1 MKKFLLLLAWLLIDI
16 SLDAQQPFP
25 LEFVNYSTKW
35 QHLILNE
42 AGIGLGQTESIY
54 TSMDVAGLVDVDSFL
69 YVFYRTKK
77 QSLNNGVII
86 KKINPKTG
94 KIVWQK
100 TDNIYTGNT
109 HNHSYWSMLIEDNDE
124 LLLLGWRAK
133 DISKAFSPNMS
144 IKRYDARTGDV
155 IDYKVDTSD
164 YKYSFFSNQKFYNIG
179 KDSLYFG
186 GTPVIDTVYQN
197 PKCGIQFYTFSKQL
211 IRDSISQFIYNQP
224 LVTDTFTRDYI
235 PVNPRY
241 EVIND
246 HLLYV
251 ITFYLSEKGE
261 EYETRSEIII
271 VDYTDIKNLK
281 VVNRIQIGAEIFDWP
296 SEEFYYWQ
304 YAFAEEVQLTWRY
317 PKIDVNDGKLYR
329 ACSFLALDTAGN
341 VVARV
346 DDIAQNNHWIYNLK
360 CAGKL
365 QDNYYLLGHRSDD
378 RASFDIME
386 VDAESRV
393 KLLVSVVTADRP
405 SNDGFN
411 GFNTVQKITKDSLF
425 IFSGALFTK
434 GGEVVP
440 STTSTHYT
448 MAFDLRQWMRP
459 TASKEV
465 IKDLTI
471 KLYPNPSHDYL
482 NIEVPDIKGKLHFYS
497 STGALL
503 KTISIN
509 GSQSLLVDSSVF
521 PVGVNVIAIE
531 PAEKGGAVRSVKFIK
546 M

>member
-1 MKKFLLLLAWLLIDI
+1 MKKILALVLSCLPLFLF
-16 SLDAQQPFP
+16 SQQPFP
-25 LEFVNYSTKW
+25 LEFKGYGTMW
-35 QHLILNE
+35 QKLITND

-94 KIVWQK
+94 EIVWQK
-100 TDNIYTGNT
+100 TDNIYTDNV

-133 DISKAFSPNMS
+133 DNSKAFSPNMS

-179 KDSLYFG
+179 KDSIYFG
-186 GTPVIDTVYQN
+186 GTPVIDTLNRN
-197 PKCGIQFYTFSKQL
+197 PRCGIQFYTFSKQL
-211 IRDSISQFIYNQP
+211 IRDTVSQIIYNQP
-224 LVTDTFTRDYI
+224 LASDSFTRDYI
-235 PVNPRY
+235 PVNPRF
-241 EVIND
+241 EIIND
-246 HLLYV
+246 HLLYI
-251 ITFYLSEKGE
+251 ITIYLNDIGE
-261 EYETRSEIII
+261 ELETKSEVII
-271 VDYTDIKNLK
+271 VDYTDVKNLK
-281 VVNRIQIGAEIFDWP
+281 VVDRIQIGSEIFDWP

-304 YAFAEEVQLTWRY
+304 YAFDEEVQLTWRY

-346 DDIAQNNHWIYNLK
+346 DDVAQNDHWIYNLK

-378 RASFDIME
+378 RAIFDIME
-386 VDAESRV
+386 VDSESRV
-393 KLLVSVVTADRP
+393 KLLVSVITADRP

-459 TASKEV
+459 TASEEV
-465 IKDLTI
+465 VKDLTI
-471 KLYPNPSHDYL
+471 KLYPNPSYEYL
-482 NIEVPDIKGKLHFYS
+482 NIEVPNIKGKLHFYS
-497 STGALL
+497 SIGALL

-509 GSQSLLVDSSVF
+509 GSQSLLVDTSVF
-521 PVGVNVIAIE
+521 PVGVNVITIE
-531 PAEKGGAVRSVKFIK
+531 PAEKTGVVRSVTFVK

>member
-1 MKKFLLLLAWLLIDI
+1 MKKILALVLSCLPLFLF
-16 SLDAQQPFP
+16 SQQPFP
-25 LEFVNYSTKW
+25 LEFKGYGTMW
-35 QHLILNE
+35 QKLITND

-94 KIVWQK
+94 EIVWQK
-100 TDNIYTGNT
+100 TDNIYTGNV

-133 DISKAFSPNMS
+133 DNSKAFSPNMS

-164 YKYSFFSNQKFYNIG
+164 YKYSFFSNQKFYNTG
-179 KDSLYFG
+179 KDSIYFG
-186 GTPVIDTVYQN
+186 GTPVIDTLNRN
-197 PKCGIQFYTFSKQL
+197 PRCGIQFYTFSKQL
-211 IRDSISQFIYNQP
+211 IRDTVSQIIYNQP
-224 LVTDTFTRDYI
+224 LASDSFTRDYI
-235 PVNPRY
+235 PVNPRF
-241 EVIND
+241 EIIND
-246 HLLYV
+246 HLLYI
-251 ITFYLSEKGE
+251 ITIYLNNIGE
-261 EYETRSEIII
+261 ELETKSEVII
-271 VDYTDIKNLK
+271 VDYTDVKNLK
-281 VVNRIQIGAEIFDWP
+281 VVDRIQIGSEIFDWP

-304 YAFAEEVQLTWRY
+304 YAFDEEVQLTWRY
-317 PKIDVNDGKLYR
+317 PKIDVNDGKLCR

-346 DDIAQNNHWIYNLK
+346 DDVAQNDHWIYNLK

-378 RASFDIME
+378 RAIFDIME
-386 VDAESRV
+386 VDSESRV
-393 KLLVSVVTADRP
+393 KLLVSVITADRP

-459 TASKEV
+459 TASEEV
-465 IKDLTI
+465 VKDLTI
-471 KLYPNPSHDYL
+471 KLYPNPSYEYL
-482 NIEVPDIKGKLHFYS
+482 NIEVPNIKGKLHFYS
-497 STGALL
+497 SIGALL

-509 GSQSLLVDSSVF
+509 GSQSLLVDTSVF
-521 PVGVNVIAIE
+521 PVGVNVITIE
-531 PAEKGGAVRSVKFIK
+531 PAEKTGVVRSVTFAK

>member
-1 MKKFLLLLAWLLIDI
+1 MKKILALVLSCLPLFLF
-16 SLDAQQPFP
+16 SQQPFP
-25 LEFVNYSTKW
+25 LEFKGYGTMW
-35 QHLILNE
+35 QKLITND

-94 KIVWQK
+94 EIVWQK
-100 TDNIYTGNT
+100 TDNIYTDNV

-133 DISKAFSPNMS
+133 DNSKAFSPNMS

-164 YKYSFFSNQKFYNIG
+164 YKYSFFSNQKFYNTG
-179 KDSLYFG
+179 KDSIYFG
-186 GTPVIDTVYQN
+186 GTPVIDTLNRN
-197 PKCGIQFYTFSKQL
+197 PRCGIQFYTFSKQL
-211 IRDSISQFIYNQP
+211 IRDTVSQIIYNQP
-224 LVTDTFTRDYI
+224 LASDSFTRDYI
-235 PVNPRY
+235 PVNPRF
-241 EVIND
+241 EIIND
-246 HLLYV
+246 HLLYI
-251 ITFYLSEKGE
+251 ITIYLNDIGE
-261 EYETRSEIII
+261 ELETKSEVII
-271 VDYTDIKNLK
+271 VDYTDVKNLK
-281 VVNRIQIGAEIFDWP
+281 VVDRIQIGSEIFDWP

-304 YAFAEEVQLTWRY
+304 YAFDEEVQLTWRY

-346 DDIAQNNHWIYNLK
+346 DDVAQNDHWIYNLK

-378 RASFDIME
+378 RAIFDIME
-386 VDAESRV
+386 VDSESRV
-393 KLLVSVVTADRP
+393 KLLVSVITADRP

-459 TASKEV
+459 TASEEV
-465 IKDLTI
+465 VKDLTI
-471 KLYPNPSHDYL
+471 KLYPNPSYEYL
-482 NIEVPDIKGKLHFYS
+482 NIEVPNIKGKLHFYS
-497 STGALL
+497 SIGALL

-509 GSQSLLVDSSVF
+509 GSQSLLVDTSVF
-521 PVGVNVIAIE
+521 PVGVNVITIE
-531 PAEKGGAVRSVKFIK
+531 PAEKTGVVRSVTFAK

>member
-1 MKKFLLLLAWLLIDI
+1 MKKILALVLSCLPLFLF
-16 SLDAQQPFP
+16 SQQPFP
-25 LEFVNYSTKW
+25 LEFKGYGTMW
-35 QHLILNE
+35 QKLITND

-94 KIVWQK
+94 EIVWQK
-100 TDNIYTGNT
+100 TDNIYTGNV

-133 DISKAFSPNMS
+133 DNSKAFSPNMS

-164 YKYSFFSNQKFYNIG
+164 YKYSFFSNQKFYNTG
-179 KDSLYFG
+179 KDSIYFG
-186 GTPVIDTVYQN
+186 GTPVIDTLNRN
-197 PKCGIQFYTFSKQL
+197 PRCGIQFYTFSKQL
-211 IRDSISQFIYNQP
+211 IRDTVSQIIYNQP
-224 LVTDTFTRDYI
+224 LASDSFTRDYI
-235 PVNPRY
+235 PVNPRF
-241 EVIND
+241 EIIND
-246 HLLYV
+246 HLLYI
-251 ITFYLSEKGE
+251 ITIYLNNIGE
-261 EYETRSEIII
+261 ELETKSEVII
-271 VDYTDIKNLK
+271 VDYTDVKNLK
-281 VVNRIQIGAEIFDWP
+281 VVDRIQIGSEIFDWP

-304 YAFAEEVQLTWRY
+304 YAFDEEVQLTWRY

-346 DDIAQNNHWIYNLK
+346 DDVAQNDHWIYNLK

-378 RASFDIME
+378 RAIFDIME
-386 VDAESRV
+386 VDSESRV
-393 KLLVSVVTADRP
+393 KLLVSVITADRP

-459 TASKEV
+459 TASEEV
-465 IKDLTI
+465 VKDLTI
-471 KLYPNPSHDYL
+471 KLYPNPSYEYL
-482 NIEVPDIKGKLHFYS
+482 NIEVPNIKGKLHFYS
-497 STGALL
+497 SIGALL

-509 GSQSLLVDSSVF
+509 GSQSLLVDTSVF
-521 PVGVNVIAIE
+521 PVGVNVITIE
-531 PAEKGGAVRSVKFIK
+531 PAEKTGVVRSVTFAK

>member
-1 MKKFLLLLAWLLIDI
+1 MKKILALVLSCLPLFLF
-16 SLDAQQPFP
+16 SQQPFP
-25 LEFVNYSTKW
+25 LEFKGYGTMW
-35 QHLILNE
+35 QKLITND

-94 KIVWQK
+94 EIVWQK
-100 TDNIYTGNT
+100 TDNIYTGNV

-133 DISKAFSPNMS
+133 DNSKAFSPNMS

-164 YKYSFFSNQKFYNIG
+164 YKYSFFSNQKFYNTG
-179 KDSLYFG
+179 KDSIYFG
-186 GTPVIDTVYQN
+186 GTPVIDTLNRN
-197 PKCGIQFYTFSKQL
+197 PRCGIQFYTFSKQL
-211 IRDSISQFIYNQP
+211 IRDTVSQIIYNQP
-224 LVTDTFTRDYI
+224 LASDSFTRDYI
-235 PVNPRY
+235 PVNPRF
-241 EVIND
+241 EIIND
-246 HLLYV
+246 HLLYI
-251 ITFYLSEKGE
+251 ITIYLNNIGE
-261 EYETRSEIII
+261 ELETKSEVII
-271 VDYTDIKNLK
+271 VDYTDVKNLK
-281 VVNRIQIGAEIFDWP
+281 VVDRIQIGSEIFDWP

-304 YAFAEEVQLTWRY
+304 YAFDEEVQLTWRY

-346 DDIAQNNHWIYNLK
+346 DDVAQNDHWIYNLK

-378 RASFDIME
+378 RAIFDIME
-386 VDAESRV
+386 VDSESRV
-393 KLLVSVVTADRP
+393 KLLVSVITADRP

-425 IFSGALFTK
+425 IFLEPCLPK
-434 GGEVVP
+434 EERWCQVP
-440 STTSTHYT
+440 LLPITPWPLTS
-448 MAFDLRQWMRP
+448 ANGCGLLLLRR
-459 TASKEV
+459 
-465 IKDLTI
+465 
-471 KLYPNPSHDYL
+471 
-482 NIEVPDIKGKLHFYS
+482 
-497 STGALL
+497 
-503 KTISIN
+503 
-509 GSQSLLVDSSVF
+509 
-521 PVGVNVIAIE
+521 
-531 PAEKGGAVRSVKFIK
+531 
-546 M
+546 

>member
-1 MKKFLLLLAWLLIDI
+1 MKKILALVLSCLPLFLF
-16 SLDAQQPFP
+16 SQQPFP
-25 LEFVNYSTKW
+25 LEFKGYGTMW
-35 QHLILNE
+35 QKLITND

-94 KIVWQK
+94 EIVWQK
-100 TDNIYTGNT
+100 TDNIYTGNV

-133 DISKAFSPNMS
+133 DNSKAFSPNMS

-164 YKYSFFSNQKFYNIG
+164 YKYSFFSNQKFYNTG
-179 KDSLYFG
+179 KYSIYFG
-186 GTPVIDTVYQN
+186 GTPVIDTLNRN
-197 PKCGIQFYTFSKQL
+197 PRCGIQFYTFSKQL
-211 IRDSISQFIYNQP
+211 IRDTVSQIIYNQP
-224 LVTDTFTRDYI
+224 LASDSFTRDYI
-235 PVNPRY
+235 PVNPRF
-241 EVIND
+241 EIIND
-246 HLLYV
+246 HLLYI
-251 ITFYLSEKGE
+251 ITIYLNDIGE
-261 EYETRSEIII
+261 ELETKSEVII
-271 VDYTDIKNLK
+271 VDYTDVKNLK
-281 VVNRIQIGAEIFDWP
+281 VVDRIQIGSEIFDWP

-304 YAFAEEVQLTWRY
+304 YAFDEEVQLTWRY
-317 PKIDVNDGKLYR
+317 PKIDVNDGKLCR

-346 DDIAQNNHWIYNLK
+346 DDVAQNDHWIYNLK

-378 RASFDIME
+378 RAIFDIME
-386 VDAESRV
+386 VDSESRV
-393 KLLVSVVTADRP
+393 KLLVSVITADRP

-440 STTSTHYT
+440 GTTSTHYT

-459 TASKEV
+459 TASEEV
-465 IKDLTI
+465 VKDLTI
-471 KLYPNPSHDYL
+471 KLYPNPSYEYL
-482 NIEVPDIKGKLHFYS
+482 NIEVPNIKGKLHFYS
-497 STGALL
+497 SIGALL
-503 KTISIN
+503 KTFSIN
-509 GSQSLLVDSSVF
+509 GSQSLLVDTSVF
-521 PVGVNVIAIE
+521 PVGVNVITIE
-531 PAEKGGAVRSVKFIK
+531 PAEKTGVVRSVTFVK